1 MSNKIVNK
9 FKIKNPKKALI
20 FGLGIQIGG
29 VWYTWAKLS
38 EIFNIQNKKDKE
50 LANKLENE
58 NKEGDFDST
67 NPAFDEEAV
76 KDWYINVERIKNGQ
90 VPIYGVNHKI
100 IET

>member
-1 MSNKIVNK
+1 M
-9 FKIKNPKKALI
+9 
-20 FGLGIQIGG
+20 
-29 VWYTWAKLS
+29 
-38 EIFNIQNKKDKE
+38 
-50 LANKLENE
+50 ENE